1 MNGRKGR
8 NGRVGRNGRIGLGA
22 LLFLT
27 ACVSRVTVL
36 NSTTD
41 LELVPTAGPN
51 GSMIAVARTDS
62 GVVLIDLG
70 WFGAE
75 SALRAALARS
85 NADSSDV
92 VAVFLTHAHRDHIAA
107 WPVVRHARFYLAER
121 EVALLEGSAS
131 YKAWVVRTADQLVTP
146 ARPERGALHV
156 RPFAQDTMVVFGRDT
171 LRVFLLPG
179 HTPGSAAY
187 LFRGTLFAGDAV
199 SRRLIRG
206 PGAASRIYS
215 DDVQEAR
222 RTLAD
227 LLVRARA
234 YGVDR
239 VCTAHAQCLSFNS
252 ERIQALTQR

>member
-1 MNGRKGR
+1 MI
-8 NGRVGRNGRIGLGA
+8 V
-22 LLFLT
+22 

-36 NSTTD
+36 NSSSE

-51 GSMIAVARTDS
+51 GSMIAVAHTDS

-70 WFGAE
+70 WLGAE
-75 SALRAALARS
+75 GALRAALARS
-85 NADSSDV
+85 NSDSSDV

-107 WPVVRHARFYLAER
+107 WPVVRHARFYLADR
-121 EVALLEGSAS
+121 EVPLLEGTAQ
-131 YKAWVVRTADQLVTP
+131 YRAWVVRTADQLVAP
-146 ARPERGALHV
+146 ARPARGALDL
-156 RPFAQDTMVVFGRDT
+156 RPFARDTVLAFGRDT
-171 LRVFLLPG
+171 LRAFLLPG

-199 SRRLIRG
+199 ARRLIRG

-215 DDVQEAR
+215 DDVLEAR

-227 LLVRARA
+227 LLVRARD

-239 VCTAHAQCLSFNS
+239 VCTAHAQCLPFSS
-252 ERIQALTQR
+252 ERIQTLMQQ